1 MVLLA
6 LLQCLIEAITQGQI
20 RLSLGA
26 LDETL
31 DLPGAGSS
39 LLLLLLSVMRLLLL
53 LILLRWLLVL
63 LLCWLRTA
71 TPSHHSGNSTASH
84 MTNSTTNSNT
94 TSSGCHLL
102 HQTRLLRLSH
112 GRRRSSH
119 WCGRG
124 WVPVIAL

>member
-1 MVLLA
+1 MQTTNLLA

-39 LLLLLLSVMRLLLL
+39 LLLLLLSVLRLLL

-71 TPSHHSGNSTASH
+71 TPS
-84 MTNSTTNSNT
+84 
-94 TSSGCHLL
+94 L
-102 HQTRLLRLSH
+102 QDKRLD
-112 GRRRSSH
+112 
-119 WCGRG
+119 
-124 WVPVIAL
+124 